1 MQQHQN
7 SQSGEAVLLEATIY
21 RRRLMSGFHQSTEIY
36 RQLLKC
42 AFKIHGY
49 QKTLKRNVFPAA
61 SQKSAELL
69 VSDSKLLISSLRV
82 MAPSEGK

>member
-1 MQQHQN
+1 MCSSTRTHR
-7 SQSGEAVLLEATIY
+7 QSVEAVLLEATTY

-36 RQLLKC
+36 RQLSKC

-61 SQKSAELL
+61 TVRSPQNF
-69 VSDSKLLISSLRV
+69 
-82 MAPSEGK
+82 